1 MKQEQEHPPRLGLPR
16 LRQPWQLLL
25 RAFSAAHSPT
35 MPCWGEAATCAR
47 SELWTASTL
56 HKVAGKLMCTV
67 AVVQMWLGFDLLEV
81 DTLYR
86 ALWGVWL
93 AVVIGAFLWAEFNK
107 VETTGDTA
115 TPDDV
120 ETKRQDNPLQDDSE

>member
-1 MKQEQEHPPRLGLPR
+1 MHP
-16 LRQPWQLLL
+16 
-25 RAFSAAHSPT
+25 
-35 MPCWGEAATCAR
+35 
-47 SELWTASTL
+47 
-56 HKVAGKLMCTV
+56 LMCTV

-81 DTLYR
+81 GTLYR

-120 ETKRQDNPLQDDSE
+120 ETKCQDNPLQDDSE